1 MEELS
6 VLLRVVLGLAVMSV
20 PVGLV
25 VQAVLA
31 LKKADREMDEVSKQ
45 LWGEVRS

>member
-1 MEELS
+1 MEEMSLA
-6 VLLRVVLGLAVMSV
+6 LRVVLGLAVMSV

-31 LKKADREMDEVSKQ
+31 LKRADREMDEVSKQ
-45 LWGEVRS
+45 LWGDVRS

>member
-1 MEELS
+1 MEEMSLA
-6 VLLRVVLGLAVMSV
+6 LRVVLGLAVMSV

-31 LKKADREMDEVSKQ
+31 LRRADREMDEVSKQ
-45 LWGEVRS
+45 LWGDVRS